1 MGSKIHIQE
10 VDKDTFNKLFL
21 LAMDEYHRDKT
32 KCISLLK
39 ECISLASNKSDI
51 YYNLGTICS
60 DLNNFDESIKYLE
73 KALEISPDNENIIYN
88 LANQLFKIGDTYKSI
103 IYYERIIEN
112 NLLAFD
118 AIYNAG
124 SIYLTINKNYPK
136 AISLF
141 ERCIQINDTH
151 LDSYFNLANSY
162 YFDNNFEK
170 ARDTYEKIIMIDKN
184 NILAYYNLSIVHK
197 YLFAKNESLIIL
209 KKYIELSKGVAGQ
222 YIYHQDALKRIIEIE
237 NS

>member
-1 MGSKIHIQE
+1 MKPKIHIQE
-10 VDKDTFNKLFL
+10 VNKDNFNKLFL

-32 KCISLLK
+32 KCLILLK
-39 ECISLASNKSDI
+39 ECILISSDNSDI
-51 YYNLGTICS
+51 YYNLGTISS
-60 DLNNFDESIKYLE
+60 DLNNFDQSIKYLE

-88 LANQLFKIGDTYKSI
+88 LANQLFRIGDTNKSI
-103 IYYERIIEN
+103 IYYERIIES

-162 YFDNNFEK
+162 YFDNNFKK
-170 ARDTYEKIIMIDKN
+170 ARDTYEKIIMMDKN
-184 NILAYYNLSIVHK
+184 NFLAYYKLSIVYK

-209 KKYIELSKGVAGQ
+209 KKYIELSKGIIGQ
-222 YIYHQDALKRIIEIE
+222 DIYRQDALKRIIEIE